1 MGLRSKTAAAAACAL
16 VVAAAGVL
24 AGCGEKGHEKNPTRE
39 GLALPLGGIEYNV
52 FITRQ
57 LNTKIPPDNA
67 YYNGPQAPRGE
78 TFYGVFLQACN
89 KGKEPRRTTD
99 RFEIVDN
106 QGNKFEPIELPEE
119 NPFAYESRRLNPQEC
134 IPQSGSVAQQGPAAG
149 SMLLYRLP
157 LGVTENRPLELEI
170 HGSTST
176 EKHTVELDI

>member
-1 MGLRSKTAAAAACAL
+1 MGLRSKTAAACACAL
-16 VVAAAGVL
+16 VAATAGAV
-24 AGCGEKGHEKNPTRE
+24 AGCGEKGHEKDPARE
-39 GLALPLGGIEYNV
+39 GLALPIGGIEYNV

-67 YYNGPQAPRGE
+67 YYDGQAPKGE
-78 TFYGVFLQACN
+78 TLYGVFLQACN

-106 QGNKFEPIELPEE
+106 QGNKFEPIELPED
-119 NPFAYESRRLNPQEC
+119 NAFAYEPRLLNPQEC
-134 IPQSGSVAQQGPAAG
+134 IPEAGSAAQQGPTAG

-170 HGSTST
+170 HARTGP